1 MTARRERLGAGP
13 RSLRFKLIA
22 LGVVLALLP
31 LLMLAISWTYEQAL
45 VAEEV
50 HRLGAV
56 ARQAA
61 AMEPASLRDFAGR
74 SHVEIVRF
82 DAAGAITARSDTMA
96 LALGRSAVGQLGEK
110 LVGADAPES
119 LERADHEFSPW
130 PERDEVKSALGGRAA
145 SATRLSR
152 SAETV
157 VITLAQ
163 PLPAGGALYVLTGSH
178 RGVRRL
184 IVVRRELVQLALYE
198 VVLALPLL
206 LLYGF
211 RVVRPIARLADA
223 ARRYPAVPL
232 ADDGLMARGDEI
244 ATLARTLSAM
254 AADIESRRR
263 QAVDLGSDIAH
274 EFKNPLASITASA
287 ELLSSTKT
295 LTPERVALVTS
306 TIGQSVERLRRSIDD
321 LLALLRLEAAVPGEP
336 REPSAYGA
344 LLQELRAE
352 YQRDPRY
359 ADWQFTL
366 DATDAPDDLP
376 LNRRRWAELLRNLI
390 DNALVQPAAR
400 KEIVVTVRRT
410 AEGLVTAVRDHG
422 PGISAENKKLIF
434 RRFFSD
440 RPPGAPPGSGL
451 GLSVAETIAQAHGGR
466 IELHSEPGQGAE
478 FRVILPV

>member
-1 MTARRERLGAGP
+1 MRADRARLGAGP

-22 LGVVLALLP
+22 LGVLLALLP

-50 HRLGAV
+50 HRLHAV

-61 AMEPASLRDFAGR
+61 TMEPAGLRAFAAR

-82 DAAGAITARSDTMA
+82 DRAGAVTARSDTMA
-96 LALGRSAVGQLGEK
+96 SALGRSAVGQLGET

-119 LERADHEFSPW
+119 LERADHDFGPW
-130 PERDEVKSALGGRAA
+130 AERDEVKGALLEGRAA

-211 RVVRPIARLADA
+211 RVVRPIARLAEA

-232 ADDGLMARGDEI
+232 ADEQLMARGDEI

-254 AADIESRRR
+254 AADLESRRR
-263 QAVDLGSDIAH
+263 QAVDLGSDISH
-274 EFKNPLASITASA
+274 EFKNPLASIAASA

-306 TIGQSVERLRRSIDD
+306 TIGQSVDRLRRSIDD
-321 LLALLRLEAAVPGEP
+321 LLALLRLEAAVPNEP
-336 REPSAYGA
+336 REPCAYQA
-344 LLQELRAE
+344 LLRDLCDE

-359 ADWQFTL
+359 ADWLFTL
-366 DATDAPDDLP
+366 DAGAAPDDLP

-390 DNALVQPAAR
+390 DNALVQPAVR
-400 KEIVVTVRRT
+400 K
-410 AEGLVTAVRDHG
+410 
-422 PGISAENKKLIF
+422 
-434 RRFFSD
+434 
-440 RPPGAPPGSGL
+440 
-451 GLSVAETIAQAHGGR
+451 
-466 IELHSEPGQGAE
+466 
-478 FRVILPV
+478 

>member
-1 MTARRERLGAGP
+1 
-13 RSLRFKLIA
+13 
-22 LGVVLALLP
+22 VVLALLP
-31 LLMLAISWTYEQAL
+31 LLMLGISWTYEQAL
-45 VAEEV
+45 LAEEV
-50 HRLGAV
+50 HRLHAV

-61 AMEPASLRDFAGR
+61 TMEPASLRAFAAR

-82 DAAGAITARSDTMA
+82 DAAGAVAARSDTMA

-110 LVGADAPES
+110 LVGSDAPES
-119 LERADHEFSPW
+119 LERADHDFGPW
-130 PERDEVKSALGGRAA
+130 VERDEVRGALGGRAA

-163 PLPAGGALYVLTGSH
+163 PLPGGGALYVLTGSH
-178 RGVRRL
+178 RGIRRL
-184 IVVRRELVQLALYE
+184 VVVRRELVQLALYE

-211 RVVRPIARLADA
+211 RIVRPIARLAEA

-232 ADDGLMARGDEI
+232 ADEGLMARGDEI

-336 REPSAYGA
+336 REPSAYQA
-344 LLQELRAE
+344 LLQDLCGE

-359 ADWQFTL
+359 VDWLFTL
-366 DATDAPDDLP
+366 DAGAAPDDLP

-390 DNALVQPAAR
+390 DNALVQPAVR

-410 AEGLVTAVRDHG
+410 PEGLVTAVRDHG
-422 PGISAENKKLIF
+422 PGISVENRKLVF

-451 GLSVAETIAQAHGGR
+451 GLSVAETIARAHGGR
-466 IELHSEPGQGAE
+466 IELRSELGQGAE